1 MRDPY
6 EVLGVAKD
14 ASAKDIKSAYRK
26 LAKKYHPDQN
36 PDDPKAQERFAEAT
50 QAYDVVGDDNKRAAY
65 DRGEID
71 GAGKPRFAGFEGA
84 AGGGGSYGGFRRTQ
98 RGPGGVHFEFRG
110 AGPGPGD
117 DPFADPSDIFAEIF
131 GSSFAGKAKTGPR
144 PGARGASASSAS
156 ADVTATL
163 DVTLEEVA
171 AAAKVTANLPNGRRI
186 AVKLPAYVE
195 DGQTIRLKGQGDA
208 TPLGG
213 AGDAHVTIRFRRHPR
228 FRVDGRDLHIGVQ
241 VPLADAVLGKKLPVD
256 TLEGKV
262 AVTIP
267 AWSSSDRSLRIKGRG
282 LPLKSGGRGD
292 LYANVRIM
300 LPEGD
305 AELEALM
312 QRRRDAEA

>member
-6 EVLGVAKD
+6 EVLGVAKN

-84 AGGGGSYGGFRRTQ
+84 AGEAPYGGFRRAQ

-110 AGPGPGD
+110 AGPGPGE
-117 DPFADPSDIFAEIF
+117 DPFADPGDIFAEIF
-131 GSSFAGKAKTGPR
+131 GNAFAGKAKSGPR
-144 PGARGASASSAS
+144 PGAGTSRVSSAG
-156 ADVTATL
+156 ADVTAML

-171 AAAKVTANLPNGRRI
+171 SAAKVTANLPNGRRI
-186 AVKLPAYVE
+186 AVKLPSYVE
-195 DGQTIRLKGQGDA
+195 DGQTIRLKGQGDPS
-208 TPLGG
+208 PLGG

-228 FRVDGRDLHIGVQ
+228 FRVEGRDLHVGVQ
-241 VPLADAVLGKKLPVD
+241 VPLADAVLGKKLPVE
-256 TLEGKV
+256 TLDGKV
-262 AVTIP
+262 AVTLP
-267 AWSSSDRSLRIKGRG
+267 AWSSCDRSLRIKGKG
-282 LPLKSGGRGD
+282 LPLKTGGRGD

-312 QRRRDAEA
+312 QKRRDAEA

>member
-6 EVLGVAKD
+6 EVLGVAKN

-50 QAYDVVGDDNKRAAY
+50 QAYDVVGDEKKRAAF

-71 GAGKPRFAGFEGA
+71 GAGKPRFTGFEGFEGA
-84 AGGGGSYGGFRRTQ
+84 AGDGSYGGFRRTQ

-110 AGPGPGD
+110 AGQGE
-117 DPFADPSDIFAEIF
+117 DPFGDPSDIFAEIF
-131 GSSFAGKAKTGPR
+131 GNAFAGKTKTGPR
-144 PGARGASASSAS
+144 PGAGGARASASG
-156 ADVTATL
+156 ADVAATL

-171 AAAKVTANLPNGRRI
+171 SAAKVTANLPNGRRI

-208 TPLGG
+208 SPLGG

-228 FRVDGRDLHIGVQ
+228 FRVEGRDLHVGVQ
-241 VPLADAVLGKKLPVD
+241 VPLADAVLGTKIPVE

-267 AWSSSDRSLRIKGRG
+267 AWSSSDRSLRIKGKG

-305 AELEALM
+305 SELEALM
-312 QRRRDAEA
+312 RRRREG